1 LEELDESG
9 RVRVLLDI
17 LGRRVTISNEAN
29 NILPMSQISGDAAEA
44 KRRSLL
50 LLLFAANYQPS
61 PSGFRRKSWAAGDL
75 TNKE

>member
-1 LEELDESG
+1 
-9 RVRVLLDI
+9 
-17 LGRRVTISNEAN
+17 
-29 NILPMSQISGDAAEA
+29 MSQISGDAAEA

-61 PSGFRRKSWAAGDL
+61 PCGFRRKSWAAGDL